1 MNQYLAYEVIID
13 NNENTSWYLR
23 LKKKKEKKNRTKLE
37 QGLFVESID
46 RLIPRC
52 SRGPSWA

>member
-23 LKKKKEKKNRTKLE
+23 LKKKKEKKIE
-37 QGLFVESID
+37 QN
-46 RLIPRC
+46 
-52 SRGPSWA
+52 